1 MTTYKLSDSNPGNI
15 KEQDVHAV
23 GAALQEIVDANGY
36 IDNALI
42 VQAARSK
49 TSALHK
55 YVWDV
60 DPDDALDEC
69 RRTRAGRVRRSVLI
83 EVVSPVTRELVSV
96 PQYFISN
103 VPPTTSNKPP
113 ASTKFMEIEDAMSDE
128 QKMEIEGD
136 RVLGYVYSYR
146 NRLSLHP
153 RFAKLID
160 ELDALMAEVE
170 NRVVEKQTVTA

>member
-23 GAALQEIVDANGY
+23 GAALQNIAEANGY

-42 VQAARSK
+42 VKAAKPK
-49 TSALHK
+49 TSALHQ
-55 YVWDV
+55 YVWEV

-83 EVVSPVTRELVSV
+83 EVVSPVTREVVSV
-96 PQYFISN
+96 PQYFIST
-103 VPPTTSNKPP
+103 VPTTTANKPP
-113 ASTKFMEIEDAMSDE
+113 ASTKFMDIEDAMTDE

-153 RFAKLID
+153 RFAKLI
-160 ELDALMAEVE
+160 EEMDALMNEVK
-170 NRVVEKQTVTA
+170 NRAAVAVTA